1 MTRGA
6 LVVAVALAL
15 LATSQSL
22 AATTLRIT
30 IQLPLSS
37 PLGKNLIYF
46 KDRVEQAS
54 PGGFDIQLYPSAQ
67 LFADKE
73 VPAAVASGQIEMGVA
88 SLSRFAGTIPAV
100 DVFSVP
106 FLLHD
111 EALVRAATAPG
122 SPVRA
127 PLDKAM
133 TDKGARPLW
142 WQPYG
147 LSVLATSG
155 TLVRQ
160 PADLAGMKIRTYGKA
175 LEQFV
180 NLVGGAA
187 ANVSGEQ
194 QYLAYER
201 GTVDGGLTGIL
212 SVQER
217 KLYQVL
223 DKLTLLHH
231 SDIEFIVLINERLWQ
246 SLGAAEQTVLSE
258 AARAAEIALRDEFA
272 ALEQAALAEA
282 EANGMEVYH
291 LNDADVAAWRAATA
305 PLSASFIDAA
315 GPLGAELVAAA
326 ESLGGAR

>member
-1 MTRGA
+1 
-6 LVVAVALAL
+6 
-15 LATSQSL
+15 
-22 AATTLRIT
+22 
-30 IQLPLSS
+30 
-37 PLGKNLIYF
+37 
-46 KDRVEQAS
+46 
-54 PGGFDIQLYPSAQ
+54 
-67 LFADKE
+67 
-73 VPAAVASGQIEMGVA
+73 MGVA

-106 FLLHD
+106 FLLPD
-111 EALVRAATAPG
+111 QAVVRAATAPG

-127 PLDKAM
+127 PLDNAIIA
-133 TDKGARPLW
+133 KGARPLW

-147 LSVLATSG
+147 LSVLATRG
-155 TLVRQ
+155 TLVRR
-160 PADLAGMKIRTYGKA
+160 PEDLAGMKIRTYGKA

-187 ANVSGEQ
+187 TNVSGEQ

-223 DKLTLLHH
+223 DKLTLIHH
-231 SDIEFIVLINERLWQ
+231 TDIEFLVLINERLWQ

-258 AARAAEIALRDEFA
+258 AARAAEITLRDEFE
-272 ALEQAALAEA
+272 ALEEAAIAEA
-282 EANGMEVYH
+282 QANGMEVYS
-291 LNDADVAAWRAATA
+291 LNADDVAAWRAATA
-305 PLSASFIDAA
+305 PLATAFTDAA

-326 ESLGGAR
+326 QGLAGGR